1 MAVLLLLAL
10 NSGVTPALLRNQIRY
25 AMQPVWPIGER
36 ASAFLNGDS
45 IDPAI
50 DIENDTTQTKNQFVD
65 DNGIVVHVGTVHS
78 AKGETHTATLYLE
91 TNYYTSTDAKRLI
104 DFLEGNRPEAQM
116 KKPHHQQNLKVA
128 HVAFSRPTDLLAFA
142 CRASSIAGHEK
153 GLKENGWMIRTASEL
168 NKDEGDALSS

>member
-1 MAVLLLLAL
+1 MAVLFLLAL
-10 NSGVTPALLRNQIRY
+10 NSGVTPAVLRNQIRY
-25 AMQPVWPIGER
+25 AMQSVWPIGEK

-45 IDPAI
+45 IDPAMN
-50 DIENDTTQTKNQFVD
+50 IENDTTQTKNQFVD

-104 DFLEGNRPEAQM
+104 DFLEGNRPEAQI

-142 CRASSIAGHEK
+142 CRASSIAGHED

-168 NKDEGDALSS
+168 NKDEGDAL